1 MPSRG
6 GKEGAT
12 RKAEQKTTPP
22 LSRSTSGRHPQNTRV
37 IQLLKRPRTIV
48 NHSYVDYSLV
58 PFVPEDNEL
67 PAFIE
72 KMDFHQKM
80 HSILSQEAKGACG
93 WMYHG
98 RAFRIIDPVQFE
110 KSFCPKYFG
119 HNRYS
124 SFLHQLGL
132 HGYKLLSGS
141 PHTNVYYSQ
150 VSELTCQLPTNLSNG
165 GSRFLEML
173 FQALPTGSAT
183 SNQVH
188 VTTLE
193 GVSALDTRSRQ

>member
-6 GKEGAT
+6 GKDGA
-12 RKAEQKTTPP
+12 RKEEQKATPSP
-22 LSRSTSGRHPQNTRV
+22 MPSTNRHPQNTRV

-58 PFVPEDNEL
+58 PFVSEENKL

-80 HSILSQEAKGACG
+80 HSILSREPDESKGVCG
-93 WMYHG
+93 WMHHG

-110 KSFCPKYFG
+110 KSLCPKYFG

-124 SFLHQLGL
+124 SFLHQVGL
-132 HGYKLLSGS
+132 HGYKVLSGNL
-141 PHTNVYYSQ
+141 HRNVYYSQ
-150 VSELTCQLPTNLSNG
+150 VK
-165 GSRFLEML
+165 
-173 FQALPTGSAT
+173 
-183 SNQVH
+183 
-188 VTTLE
+188 
-193 GVSALDTRSRQ
+193 